1 MDEIRIAFQNT
12 MAQVGAAL
20 PGLIGA
26 IIVLIVGWIV
36 AGAVARVV
44 AAAIRTA
51 GADRLF
57 LQHGGMDQLVP
68 SRATGEIVKWLVRL
82 AALLIAASLVGLA
95 QVGLLVNA
103 IVLWLPNLIV
113 AAIILLVAPVLGKF
127 LRSVIEVGAG
137 QAGFSNARVLGRVTE
152 LAVMV
157 FAVIIAIN
165 QVGIAEE
172 LIQTLFTGIVAAFA
186 IAFGLAFGMGG
197 RGVAEKVTEN
207 WYASSKGTAE
217 KLSRVIE
224 ESDSGPSAGT
234 ES

>member
-12 MAQVGAAL
+12 MSQVGNAL

-26 IIVLIVGWIV
+26 IIVLVIGWML
-36 AGAVARVV
+36 AGAAARVV
-44 AAAIRTA
+44 TAAIRKA
-51 GADRLF
+51 GADRVF
-57 LQHGGMDQLVP
+57 AEYGGDQLVP
-68 SRATGEIVKWLVRL
+68 SQATGEIVKWLVRL
-82 AALLIAASLVGLA
+82 GALLIAASLVGLA
-95 QVGLLVNA
+95 QVGTLVNS

-113 AAIILLVAPVLGKF
+113 AAIILLVAPVLGRF

-152 LAVMV
+152 LAVLV

-165 QVGIAEE
+165 QVGIAAE

-197 RGVAEKVTEN
+197 RDVAAKMTES

-217 KLSRVIE
+217 KLAKVMDE
-224 ESDSGPSAGT
+224 TADG
-234 ES
+234 

>member
-1 MDEIRIAFQNT
+1 MDQIQLAFQNT
-12 MAQVGAAL
+12 MSQVGSAL

-26 IIVLIVGWIV
+26 IIVLIIGWFL
-36 AGAVARVV
+36 AGAAARVV
-44 AAAIRTA
+44 TAAIRTA

-95 QVGLLVNA
+95 QVGSLVNA

-152 LAVMV
+152 MAVMV
-157 FAVIIAIN
+157 FAVVIAIN
-165 QVGIAEE
+165 QVGIAAD

-197 RGVAEKVTEN
+197 RGVAEKLTES
-207 WYASSKGTAE
+207 WYASSRGTAE
-217 KLSRVIE
+217 KLGRVID
-224 ESDSGPSAGT
+224 ESEAPRGS
-234 ES
+234 

>member
-1 MDEIRIAFQNT
+1 MDEIQIAFQNT
-12 MAQVGAAL
+12 MSQVGNAL
-20 PGLIGA
+20 PGFIGA
-26 IIVLIVGWIV
+26 IVVLVIGWML
-36 AGAVARVV
+36 AGAAARVV
-44 AAAIRTA
+44 TAAIRTA
-51 GADRLF
+51 GADRIF
-57 LQHGGMDQLVP
+57 AEYGGDQLVP

-95 QVGLLVNA
+95 QVGSLVNA

-137 QAGFSNARVLGRVTE
+137 QAGFSNARVMGRVTE

-157 FAVIIAIN
+157 FAAIIAIN
-165 QVGIAEE
+165 QVGIAAE

-197 RGVAEKVTEN
+197 RDVAAKVTES
-207 WYASSKGTAE
+207 WYASSRGTAE
-217 KLSRVIE
+217 KLVKAIDE
-224 ESDSGPSAGT
+224 TPDA
-234 ES
+234 

>member
-1 MDEIRIAFQNT
+1 MDQIQSAFENT
-12 MAQVGAAL
+12 MNQVGNAL
-20 PGLIGA
+20 PGLLGA
-26 IIVLIVGWIV
+26 ILVLIVGWIL
-36 AGAVARVV
+36 ANAAARVV
-44 AAAIRTA
+44 TAAIRTA

-57 LQHGGMDQLVP
+57 LQHGGMDQLIP
-68 SRATGEIVKWLVRL
+68 SKATGEIVKWLVRL
-82 AALLIAASLVGLA
+82 GALLIAASLVGLA
-95 QVGLLVNA
+95 SVAVLVNS

-137 QAGFSNARVLGRVTE
+137 QAGFTNARVLGRVTE
-152 LAVMV
+152 MAVMV

-165 QVGIAEE
+165 QVGIAAD
-172 LIQTLFTGIVAAFA
+172 LIQTLFTGVVAALA

-197 RGVAEKVTEN
+197 RGVAEKVTES

-217 KLSRVIE
+217 KIVKVIE
-224 ESDSGPSAGT
+224 ETADGD

>member
-1 MDEIRIAFQNT
+1 MDEIQIAFQNT
-12 MAQVGAAL
+12 MSQVGNAL

-26 IIVLIVGWIV
+26 IIVLIVGWIL
-36 AGAVARVV
+36 AGAAARVV
-44 AAAIRTA
+44 TAAIRTA

-68 SRATGEIVKWLVRL
+68 SKATGEIVKWLVRL

-95 QVGLLVNA
+95 QVGILVNA

-152 LAVMV
+152 MAVMV

-165 QVGIAEE
+165 QVGIAAE
-172 LIQTLFTGIVAAFA
+172 LIQTLFTGVVAAFA

-197 RGVAEKVTEN
+197 RGVAEKVTES
-207 WYASSKGTAE
+207 WYSSSRGTAE
-217 KLSRVIE
+217 KLTRVIE
-224 ESDSGPSAGT
+224 ESDSGSGSTA

>member
-1 MDEIRIAFQNT
+1 MDQIQIAFQNT
-12 MAQVGAAL
+12 MSLVGAAL
-20 PGLIGA
+20 PGVLAA
-26 IIVLIVGWIV
+26 IVVLIVGWII
-36 AGAVARVV
+36 AGAAARVV

-51 GADRLF
+51 GGDRLF
-57 LQHGGMDQLVP
+57 MQYGGTDQLIP

-95 QVGLLVNA
+95 QVGTLVNS

-137 QAGFSNARVLGRVTE
+137 QAGFTNARVLGRVTE
-152 LAVMV
+152 IAVLV

-165 QVGIAEE
+165 QVGIADE

-197 RGVAEKVTEN
+197 RDVAAKMTES
-207 WYASSKGTAE
+207 WYASSRAATE
-217 KLSRVIE
+217 KIAKAMDDGD
-224 ESDSGPSAGT
+224 ES
-234 ES
+234 

>member
-12 MAQVGAAL
+12 MSQVGNAL

-26 IIVLIVGWIV
+26 IIVLVVGWML
-36 AGAVARVV
+36 AGAAARVV
-44 AAAIRTA
+44 TAAIRKA
-51 GADRLF
+51 GADRVF
-57 LQHGGMDQLVP
+57 AEYGGDQLVP
-68 SRATGEIVKWLVRL
+68 SQAAGEIVKWLVRL
-82 AALLIAASLVGLA
+82 GALLIAASLVGLA
-95 QVGLLVNA
+95 QVGTLVNS

-113 AAIILLVAPVLGKF
+113 AAIILLVAPVLGRF

-152 LAVMV
+152 LAVLV

-165 QVGIAEE
+165 QVGIAAE

-197 RGVAEKVTEN
+197 RDVAAKMTES

-217 KLSRVIE
+217 KLAKVMDE
-224 ESDSGPSAGT
+224 TADG
-234 ES
+234 